1 MINNIIMLINELN
14 LNKKKNK
21 KFLIT
26 KINKNKINLLK
37 IFLKYNIISYFIILE
52 NNIKVFLNNNNKLK
66 IEIYSSKN
74 NQNFIKKKKLLNL
87 VKKENCLYILS
98 TSNGL
103 VTTDSGN
110 ISSGGLLL
118 LKILNF

>member
-1 MINNIIMLINELN
+1 MLVNELN

-21 KFLIT
+21 KFFIT

-37 IFLKYNIISYFIILE
+37 IFLKYSIINYFIISE
-52 NNIKVFLNNNNKLK
+52 NKIKIFLNNNNKLK
-66 IEIYSSKN
+66 IEIYSSTN

-110 ISSGGLLL
+110 ISTGGLLL